1 IIYSKDINASD
12 VENNLAIGQGK
23 HLKFASGTY
32 GLIPYIAVDKDD
44 DQSISISQAVGWNQ
58 LNANIITDG
67 DNGTFEAEKET
78 YQLLNANIF
87 TDATNGTFED
97 IEANWI
103 SPKDDGVHWVER
115 SSTYAY
121 AGSFSC
127 RASGFFYESATV
139 SVVDSFNKEF
149 TALNLSFKPS
159 LVSGRRYILKA

>member
-1 IIYSKDINASD
+1 
-12 VENNLAIGQGK
+12 
-23 HLKFASGTY
+23 
-32 GLIPYIAVDKDD
+32 
-44 DQSISISQAVGWNQ
+44 
-58 LNANIITDG
+58 
-67 DNGTFEAEKET
+67 
-78 YQLLNANIF
+78 
-87 TDATNGTFED
+87 
-97 IEANWI
+97 

-159 LVSGRRYILKA
+159 LVSGRRYILKARIRTEQNAWPNRNGETLYFNFYTGAGSYPITNVVRQYRTHDQIEDSWQEISL